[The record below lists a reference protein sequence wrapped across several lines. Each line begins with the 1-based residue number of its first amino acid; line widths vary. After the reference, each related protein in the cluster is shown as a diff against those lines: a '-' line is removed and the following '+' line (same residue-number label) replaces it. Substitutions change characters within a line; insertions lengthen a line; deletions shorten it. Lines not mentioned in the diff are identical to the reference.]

1 MRQWWS
7 KVRAW
12 MAGRAAIDNDLAEE
26 VCSQIEMETDALV
39 ERGMT
44 PEAARAAARRHFGNA
59 TAVAEGAHD
68 AWTFTAFESLLKD
81 VRYGF
86 RAMRRSPAF
95 SLVVILTFALGVGVN
110 TAIFS
115 VVDEVLIKPLPYPNS
130 ERLVLLREANAKTQF
145 SVTWGNFNYWRD
157 GNRSFEDM
165 AAFQGF
171 GGTLTGSGDA
181 VTTFGLSVTAPYY
194 ALYGM
199 HPLLG
204 RLLGPQDD
212 LPGAPALIVLS
223 HKFWQTQFG
232 GDPNIV
238 GTTLTIDGKPYEV
251 AGVAAP
257 LWTLGRTD
265 YYLSLGKIMG
275 KPASRAQHRSIGG
288 IGRLKPGVTLAAAR
302 GDLDAIMRHLAEIDP
317 GPEAD
322 HHSYAE
328 FLNEVMVGDVRGTL
342 LVLMGAAALILL
354 IACANVTSLLV
365 ARNSARTAELALRK
379 AIGAGQ
385 FRLVRQLLTENV
397 TIALAGGT
405 AGVLFAFC
413 GLKILAGMA
422 PRSIPRLADTHIDPG
437 VLLFACAITLTAGV
451 VAGLAPV
458 LAARRIDLS
467 VALKE
472 GARVAGAGKGR
483 QSLRNALVVAEVAI
497 TLVLAFGSGLLLR
510 SLAAAQ
516 HTDPGF
522 DTARLLSF
530 TLDLPKQSYGSRE
543 AIRQFYARLTGDL
556 RRVPGVADVGA
567 AHCPPPMGDC
577 GDWFYSIPGRPDP
590 PRDQVP
596 LSLFNM
602 ANPGYFRMMRIPI
615 RQGREFSDTDRPGGP
630 KVAVINETLARKWWP
645 NETAVGHQIK
655 FGGPYQEGDL
665 LEIVGVAGDVR
676 QYGRDAGTDPEIYQP
691 SAQNVDSSATILV
704 RTAGDPLK
712 SMPAIRARVAAL
724 DRNLPLRHFD
734 TLESALGAG
743 LAQRRFSTLL
753 LTLFAALAMLL
764 AAVGIYGLLN
774 YWVTSR
780 EPEIAVRLAL
790 GASPARILRWTSFH
804 ALRLAVAGVAIGA
817 IGGWFAARLLRDMVF
832 GIPPQSPATMAIA
845 AAAVVALAFASAA
858 VPSWRAARVDAAQR
872 LHQG

>member
-7 KVRAW
+7 KVRAR
-12 MAGRAAIDNDLAEE
+12 MTGRAAIENDLAEE
-26 VCSQIEMETDALV
+26 VRSHVAMETDALV

-44 PEAARAAARRHFGNA
+44 LEDARAAARRQFGNT
-59 TAVAEGAHD
+59 TAVTEGARD
-68 AWTFTAFESLLKD
+68 AWAFAAFESLLRD

-115 VVDEVLIKPLPYPNS
+115 VVDAVLIKPLPYPDS
-130 ERLVLLREANAKTQF
+130 ERLVLLREANAKSDF

-157 GNRSFEDM
+157 GNRCFEDM

-171 GGTLTGSGDA
+171 GGTLTGRGEA
-181 VTTFGLSVTAPYY
+181 VTTFGRSVTAPYY
-194 ALYGM
+194 TLYGM

-212 LPGAPALIVLS
+212 LPGALALIVLS
-223 HKFWQTQFG
+223 HQFWQSQFG
-232 GDPNIV
+232 GDLKIV

-257 LWTLGRTD
+257 LWTSSRVD
-265 YYLSLGKIMG
+265 YYLSLGRIMG
-275 KPASRAQHRSIGG
+275 KPTTRGQHGSIGG
-288 IGRLKPGVTLAAAR
+288 IGRLKPGITLAAAR
-302 GDLDAIMRHLAEIDP
+302 TDLDAIMRHLAEIDP

-322 HHSYAE
+322 HHSDAE
-328 FLNEVMVGDVRGTL
+328 SLTEVVVGDVRGTL
-342 LVLMGAAALILL
+342 LVLMGAAVLILL

-365 ARNSARTAELALRK
+365 ARNTARTAELALRK

-397 TIALAGGT
+397 TVALGGGA

-413 GLKILAGMA
+413 GLRLLARLA
-422 PRSIPRLADTHIDPG
+422 PRSIPRLAETHIDLG
-437 VLLFACAITLTAGV
+437 VLLFACGITVAAGV
-451 VAGLAPV
+451 VAGVAPV
-458 LAARRIDLS
+458 LAARRIDLN

-472 GARVAGAGKGR
+472 GARLAGAGKGR
-483 QSLRNALVVAEVAI
+483 QSLRSVLVVAEVAI
-497 TLVLAFGSGLLLR
+497 TLMLAFGSGLLLR

-516 HTDPGF
+516 NTDPGF

-530 TLDLPKQSYGSRE
+530 TLDLPKQAYGSRE
-543 AIRQFYARLTGDL
+543 AVRQFYTELTGDL
-556 RRVPGVADVGA
+556 RRMPGVADVSA

-577 GDWFYSIPGRPDP
+577 GDWFYSVPGRPDP

-596 LSLFNM
+596 VSLFNM
-602 ANPGYFRMMRIPI
+602 ADAGYFHMMRIPI
-615 RQGREFSDTDRPGGP
+615 PQGREFSDTDRAGGA

-645 NETAVGHQIK
+645 NEPAVGHRIK

-676 QYGRDAGTDPEIYQP
+676 QYGRDAETDPEIYLP

-712 SMPAIRARVAAL
+712 LMPAIRARVAAL
-724 DRNLPLRHFD
+724 DRNLPLQRFD
-734 TLESALGAG
+734 TVESALGAG
-743 LAQRRFSTLL
+743 LGRRRFSTLL
-753 LTLFAALAMLL
+753 LTLFAGLAMLL

-790 GASPARILRWTSFH
+790 GASPARILRWTSLQ
-804 ALRLAVAGVAIGA
+804 ALRLAIAGVAIGA
-817 IGGWFAARLLRDMVF
+817 VGGWFAARLLRDMVF
-832 GIPPQSPATMAIA
+832 GIPAQSPATMAA
-845 AAAVVALAFASAA
+845 AAGAIVALAFVAAA
-858 VPSWRAARVDAAQR
+858 VPSWRAARVDAAHR